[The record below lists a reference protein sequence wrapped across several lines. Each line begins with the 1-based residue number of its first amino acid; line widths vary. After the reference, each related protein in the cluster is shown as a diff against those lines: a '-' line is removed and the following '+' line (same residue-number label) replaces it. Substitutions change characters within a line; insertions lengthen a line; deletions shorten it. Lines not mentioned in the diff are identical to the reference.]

1 MQNTCTKMY
10 QINSKYRKT
19 CRNTK
24 IKLASTHLQ
33 ATARFCP
40 SPLPCASCQPY
51 CYICQCLRFA
61 TVHHRW
67 LWPLVPDIEA
77 YWGLCFWQCYNCY
90 DLMWFDSCLILYD
103 SEEVCHALLHV
114 RCPNDTGQLV
124 CDKSEFCQIRIAV
137 TCHNDS
143 ERSTVRQLMNWWHVL
158 RFTIL
163 AMAVAGWGTLLC
175 VHASVARLLG
185 HVCLLAFSLH
195 STLYYYMSQNIIY
208 KFPCM
213 STLLTLCCWIVP
225 CFLRSIFK

>member
-1 MQNTCTKMY
+1 MPQYQNQTRQYPPPSHCQILPFSTAMCFLSAVLLHLPVPKICHCT
-10 QINSKYRKT
+10 
-19 CRNTK
+19 
-24 IKLASTHLQ
+24 
-33 ATARFCP
+33 
-40 SPLPCASCQPY
+40 SPLALTLGS
-51 CYICQCLRFA
+51 
-61 TVHHRW
+61 W
-67 LWPLVPDIEA
+67 
-77 YWGLCFWQCYNCY
+77 YWGLCFWSCYNCY